1 MAGPRSGAVR
11 RFTISPERISGDRVV
26 FDAAET
32 RHLVRV
38 LRLHPGDLVIAA
50 DGHGHAYRVRIL
62 ALGAT
67 ATGAI
72 VGGASAAEESALTI
86 SLVQGIPK
94 GDQMDAVVRAATE
107 LGVARIRPAVTERT
121 VVRLDASFRPE
132 VLRKGTNGMVCIADA
147 PNDDRFDV
155 RCYRDTF
162 IPVVYRAF
170 QLGYQVSGE
179 KVEAEIK
186 AGKLQLSPEPTAGYR
201 CLGPIS
207 GYDSSRNAVTA
218 QVECW
223 QSIHFPFR
231 TAAEVGF
238 PDEHDV
244 SESQQR
250 ETPT

>member
-1 MAGPRSGAVR
+1 MSGGTSIGLVLTLFAAVQAPLSSNQMIAGALLPLPEQLRAGA
-11 RFTISPERISGDRVV
+11 
-26 FDAAET
+26 
-32 RHLVRV
+32 
-38 LRLHPGDLVIAA
+38 
-50 DGHGHAYRVRIL
+50 
-62 ALGAT
+62 
-67 ATGAI
+67 
-72 VGGASAAEESALTI
+72 
-86 SLVQGIPK
+86 
-94 GDQMDAVVRAATE
+94 
-107 LGVARIRPAVTERT
+107 T
-121 VVRLDASFRPE
+121 VVRLDGSFRPE
-132 VLRKGTNGMVCIADA
+132 VLRKGPNGMVCIADA

-207 GYDSSRNAVTA
+207 AYDSSRNAVNA

-238 PDEHDV
+238 PDEHDIPA
-244 SESQQR
+244 SQQR
-250 ETPT
+250 EVPYVMSSGKYWSHVMIRHPGVH

>member
-1 MAGPRSGAVR
+1 MSGGTSILGLVLTLFGAAQAPSFSSQTIAGALLPLPEQLRAGA
-11 RFTISPERISGDRVV
+11 
-26 FDAAET
+26 
-32 RHLVRV
+32 
-38 LRLHPGDLVIAA
+38 
-50 DGHGHAYRVRIL
+50 
-62 ALGAT
+62 
-67 ATGAI
+67 
-72 VGGASAAEESALTI
+72 
-86 SLVQGIPK
+86 
-94 GDQMDAVVRAATE
+94 
-107 LGVARIRPAVTERT
+107 T

-147 PNDDRFDV
+147 PNDDRFDA

-207 GYDSSRNAVTA
+207 GYDSSRNAVNT

-231 TAAEVGF
+231 TAAQIGF

-250 ETPT
+250 ETPYVMSSGKYWSHVMIRHPSVH